1 MLYILRN
8 RTMKR
13 LIFVI
18 CLFISIESSFAQN
31 KGITINSTNISLS
44 EIFHTI
50 ENQTGYSIAYEQS
63 ELDLNKRFN
72 LFVNNKPLQ
81 EVLDV
86 CLKGTK
92 CTYKLN
98 GYHIIIRSG
107 NSNFSLDQKNADD
120 HTDHSREVS
129 ANSLK
134 KHIYEGTIIDSLSR
148 IPLEYATVT
157 LLDKQGKQLSIGVSN
172 ESGKFRLKAS
182 SIAKSV
188 RISFT
193 GYETKIVDAGK
204 SDFGTIYIVHDEQ
217 LLSEMT
223 IMGLTTQHLVDRN
236 SYLITD
242 NMREKA
248 SNAQELLDQIHGVR
262 FDKLSNSIK
271 VGNESSVLL
280 LVDGVQQNNLYI
292 KNLPPSRIHRVEV
305 VTEPTGRYLSEGYT
319 AIINF
324 ILKEDYE
331 GYDINIRN
339 FTMAGLAHSNSEDW
353 LMNNQPGIGLTFTK
367 KKINLFA
374 NYTHARIRMNMPV
387 WKESILPDYME
398 MYPVKEDVENANN
411 HYRYG
416 ANYVGGG
423 INYLLD
429 PKHSISFQGD
439 YSYQNT
445 QEESQLNYNV
455 LYPKTNVWGKENTLR
470 IDGNRDKDY
479 VATVFYKGEIGQR
492 LKIYS
497 DFTYNYYS
505 NDVDNLYQ
513 DNDNINAGNAYKE
526 SKNYTKFNI
535 EGEYTFSPKLSLN
548 LGYINVWRKYISRSD
563 YGVDIINLY
572 YNEWRNQTFG
582 YLNYNANDKLAIKA
596 GLNIEYIRTYSE
608 TKNNAWGI
616 LPYFQ
621 LNYKANRN
629 MNVNLSYLTNI
640 DYPTLYQLSPLTTYI
655 NSFTRQS
662 GNPELRSA
670 IRHTVS
676 AKLTLWDRLTVR
688 PMFRFAPK
696 YISEVYT
703 SNMWTDGVFSS
714 FDNINVKQYAI
725 QVIYDQP
732 LGDYFKLR
740 NTLTYYD
747 NKVRK
752 KDTKNSYNGFMFDSE
767 IEYFNP
773 KWNLGLQVGYYRD
786 IDKKAMLQ
794 GYQMT
799 DLDSWLI
806 TVNKQFWKKRASLMI
821 SYFPPIT
828 WGIRD
833 NLRKEIETSF
843 YSEKYVQNLK
853 PYRNMLMVRFNL
865 RFNSG
870 HIKKDNK
877 QSSTEREER
886 AKRAVTF

>member
-1 MLYILRN
+1 
-8 RTMKR
+8 MKR
-13 LIFVI
+13 LIFVL

-72 LFVNNKPLQ
+72 LFVNNTPLQ

-107 NSNFSLDQKNADD
+107 SSHLSSDHKNADV
-120 HTDHSREVS
+120 HSEHSSETSV
-129 ANSLK
+129 NSLI
-134 KHIYEGTIIDSLSR
+134 KHIYEGAIVDSLSH
-148 IPLEYATVT
+148 IPLAYATVT
-157 LLDKQGKQLSIGVSN
+157 LFDKQGKQLSIGVSN
-172 ESGKFRLKAS
+172 ESGKFRLNAS
-182 SIAKSV
+182 SNAKSV

-193 GYETKIVDAGK
+193 GYKTKIVNTRK
-204 SDFGTIYIVHDEQ
+204 SDLGTIYIVQDEQ

-242 NMREKA
+242 NMRKKA

-367 KKINLFA
+367 EKINFFA
-374 NYTHARIRMNMPV
+374 NYTNARIRMNMPV

-398 MYPVKEDVENANN
+398 MYPVKENVENANN
-411 HYRYG
+411 HYRYR

-423 INYLLD
+423 INYLLN

-445 QEESQLNYNV
+445 EEESQLNYNV

-479 VATVFYKGEIGQR
+479 VATIFYKGEIGQR
-492 LKIYS
+492 FKIYS

-513 DNDNINAGNAYKE
+513 DNDNTNAGNAYKE

-582 YLNYNANDKLAIKA
+582 YLSYNANDKLAIKA

-608 TKNNAWGI
+608 TKNNAWSI

-621 LNYKANRN
+621 FNYKANRN
-629 MNVNLSYLTNI
+629 INLNLSYLTNI

-696 YISEVYT
+696 HISEVYT
-703 SNMWTDGVFSS
+703 GNMWGDAVFSS
-714 FDNINVKQYAI
+714 FDNIDVKQYAI

-747 NKVRK
+747 NKASK
-752 KDTKNSYNGFMFDSE
+752 KDTKNSYNGFMLDSE

-806 TVNKQFWKKRASLMI
+806 TVNKQFWNKRASLMI

-828 WGIRD
+828 WAIRD
-833 NLRKEIETSF
+833 NLRKEIETPF

-877 QSSTEREER
+877 QSSPEREER
-886 AKRAVTF
+886 AKRSVSF

>member
-1 MLYILRN
+1 
-8 RTMKR
+8 MKR
-13 LIFVI
+13 LLFVL

-31 KGITINSTNISLS
+31 KGITINNTNISLL

-63 ELDLNKRFN
+63 ELDLNKKFN

-81 EVLDV
+81 KVLDI

-98 GYHIIIRSG
+98 GYHIIIRLENSSFSSEN
-107 NSNFSLDQKNADD
+107 NSNGENYSN
-120 HTDHSREVS
+120 HSSEAS

-134 KHIYEGTIIDSLSR
+134 KYIYEGVILDSLSQM
-148 IPLEYATVT
+148 PLAYATVA
-157 LLDKQGKQLSIGVSN
+157 LLDKQGIQLSIGVSN
-172 ESGKFRLKAS
+172 ESGEFRLNS
-182 SIAKSV
+182 SSVAKSV
-188 RISFT
+188 RISFI
-193 GYETKIVDAGK
+193 GYKTEIVYVGK
-204 SDFGTIYIVHDEQ
+204 SDLGIIQVVQDEQ

-242 NMREKA
+242 NMRKKS
-248 SNAQELLDQIHGVR
+248 SNAQELLDQIYGVR

-280 LVDGVQQNNLYI
+280 LVDGVQQNDLYI
-292 KNLPPSRIHRVEV
+292 RNLPPSRIHRIEV

-324 ILKEDYE
+324 ILKEDYQ

-339 FTMAGLAHSNSEDW
+339 FAMAGLVYSNSGDW
-353 LMNNQPGIGLTFTK
+353 LLNNQPGVGLTFTK
-367 KKINLFA
+367 EKINLFV
-374 NYTHARIRMNMPV
+374 NYTNARIRMNTPV
-387 WKESILPDYME
+387 WKESILTDYME

-411 HYRYG
+411 HYRYR

-423 INYLLD
+423 INYLLN

-455 LYPKTNVWGKENTLR
+455 LYPKENVWGKENTLR
-470 IDGNRDKDY
+470 VDGNRDKDY
-479 VATVFYKGEIGQR
+479 VATVFYKGEIGQS
-492 LKIYS
+492 LKVYS

-505 NDVDNLYQ
+505 NDVDNLFL
-513 DNDNINAGNAYKE
+513 DNDNTNAGNTYKE
-526 SKNYTKFNI
+526 SKNYTKFNL
-535 EGEYTFSPKLSLN
+535 EGEYNFSPKLSLN

-563 YGVDIINLY
+563 YGVDIIHLY

-582 YLNYNANDKLAIKA
+582 YLSYTANNKLAVKA

-608 TKNNAWGI
+608 TKNNAWSV

-621 LNYKANRN
+621 FNYKANRN
-629 MNVNLSYLTNI
+629 VNVNLSYLTNI

-688 PMFRFAPK
+688 PMFRFSPK
-696 YISEVYT
+696 HISEVYT
-703 SNMWTDGVFSS
+703 GNMWGDAVFSS

-725 QVIYDQP
+725 QVIYNQP
-732 LGDYFKLR
+732 LGNYFKLS

-747 NKVRK
+747 NKVSK
-752 KDTKNSYNGFMFDSE
+752 KDTRNSYNGFMLDSE

-806 TVNKQFWKKRASLMI
+806 TANKQFWNKRVSLMI

-833 NLRKEIETSF
+833 NLRKEIETPF

-853 PYRNMLMVRFNL
+853 PFRNMLMVRFSL

-870 HIKKDNK
+870 HIKKNNK

-886 AKRAVTF
+886 AKRSVSF